1 MEDIQLLQAIER
13 YLDGKML
20 PDEKAFFEHQRKNIP
35 EIDQMVVEHSM
46 FLHQMDM
53 YADNRA
59 LKHSLHNVHNNL
71 LQTGDINEGGEISTK
86 GKLVQLYHKYKRVA
100 SIAAA
105 VGGGIALL
113 ISGLMAYFAPVK
125 QSDIQQLGYE
135 VKKLQAYQQYIL
147 NSRKEDQKNS
157 KLPVTATITG
167 AGTSFLIDGK
177 GYLVTNAHVVNGAAF
192 VNVYNNGKEYIAKT
206 VYADTKKDL
215 AILKIDDKDFQVV
228 KYLPYNIRKS
238 GSELGEEIYTL
249 GYPRYDLTFNHGF
262 LSAKTGYNGDTASCQ
277 IEMSANPG
285 NSGGPVLNRNGE
297 VIGVL
302 STRERDAEG
311 VTFAIKGKTL
321 HQLIDELKKSEDR
334 KNDTLVQKI
343 KVTNNGSLSGL
354 SREEQIK
361 KLENCIFLVR
371 AYNK

>member
-13 YLDGKML
+13 YLSGKML
-20 PDEKAFFEHQRKNIP
+20 PDEKAFFEHQRKSIP

-53 YADNRA
+53 YAANRE
-59 LKHSLHNVHNNL
+59 LKHTLHEVHNNL
-71 LQTGDINEGGEISTK
+71 LLTGDINEGGEVSTK
-86 GKLVQLYHKYKRVA
+86 GRIVQLYHKYKRVA

-125 QSDIQQLGYE
+125 QSDIQYLGQE
-135 VKKLQAYQQYIL
+135 LTKIKAYQQYII
-147 NSRKEDQKNS
+147 NKTRDNQNS
-157 KLPVTATITG
+157 KLPATATITG

-206 VYADTKKDL
+206 VYADAKKDL
-215 AILKIDDKDFQVV
+215 AILKIDDKDFQSV
-228 KYLPYNIRKS
+228 KSLPYNIRKS

-321 HQLIDELKKSEDR
+321 HQLIDELKKSEER

-343 KVTNNGSLSGL
+343 KVTSNASLNGL

-361 KLENCIFLVR
+361 KLENYIFLVR